1 MKILLISSIF
11 YSLFFLSDNCSFAQT
26 PPHKTVQANS
36 AMTTSYPDVPIDELE
51 VMLNPMTSDE
61 LLIEADG
68 WLALLKETVTKISKE
83 QLKIKRKN
91 RLIEKKEAT
100 AENSTNEAVE
110 EKVEK
115 DIKKVAEDKK
125 EALEDINALQVEKI
139 SRVDRLNAVL
149 SAITEKTGLADGG
162 KEPEQVM
169 PYRRY
174 INAISGVQVDVSDI
188 SAAWLN
194 VSGWLVS
201 TEGGIRW
208 LVNILTFTAIVFF
221 FWVLSIGI
229 SKAARKAL
237 TISPSNSSILN
248 NFIISSSRRLTFFV
262 GILVGLSALEINIG
276 PVIAIIGAASF
287 VVAFALQGTLSN
299 FASGIMIMFYRP
311 FDVGDLIAVAGEYGT
326 VLSMNLVS
334 TSVATLDNKLMVVP
348 NNEIWGNTITN
359 ATKSIERRVDM
370 VFGIGYSDNIEQ
382 AKQVLDKI
390 LAGHPKILSN
400 PEPVVRLHELGDSSV
415 NFICRP
421 WVKTVDYWDVYWDVT
436 RQVKECFDAEGISIP
451 FPQRDVHLYPQK
463 PTES

>member
-1 MKILLISSIF
+1 MKQLFIFSMFFSLI
-11 YSLFFLSDNCSFAQT
+11 FLSDRSCFAQ
-26 PPHKTVQANS
+26 PPEHKTIQANS
-36 AMTTSYPDVPIDELE
+36 AITTSYPDVPLDELGF
-51 VMLNPMTSDE
+51 MLNPMTSDE
-61 LLIEADG
+61 LLIEAEG

-83 QLKIKRKN
+83 QLKIKQEN
-91 RLIEKKEAT
+91 RLIEKKEEVAET
-100 AENSTNEAVE
+100 STSKDLEEKAENAVE
-110 EKVEK
+110 K
-115 DIKKVAEDKK
+115 IKEDKR
-125 EALEDINALQVEKI
+125 EILEDMNALQI
-139 SRVDRLNAVL
+139 LRIARVDRLNAVL
-149 SAITEKTGLADGG
+149 NAITIKTGLSAGG

-174 INAISGVQVDVSDI
+174 IKAISGVEVDVSDL
-188 SAAWLN
+188 SATWLN

-208 LVNILTFTAIVFF
+208 LINILTFTAIIFF
-221 FWVLSIGI
+221 FWVLGKGI
-229 SKAARKAL
+229 SKAARKVL

-248 NFIISSSRRLTFFV
+248 NFIISSSRRITFLV
-262 GILVGLSALEINIG
+262 GILVGLSSLEINIG
-276 PVIAIIGAASF
+276 PIIAIIGAAGF

-311 FDVGDLIAVAGEYGT
+311 FDVGDLIGVSGEYGT
-326 VLSMNLVS
+326 VKSMTLVS

-370 VFGIGYSDNIEQ
+370 VFGIGYADNIEQ
-382 AKQVLDKI
+382 AKQVMDKI
-390 LAGHPKILSN
+390 LADHPKVLSA
-400 PEPVVRLHELGDSSV
+400 PESVVRLHELGDSSV

-451 FPQRDVHLYPQK
+451 FPQRDIHIYNE
-463 PTES
+463 TA